1 MRVYRGIALIVALSV
16 SASIAR
22 ADEFRVK
29 EVRSLAAF
37 GTQFEPHTLAFN
49 DHHDGDVVD
58 PATGLIPFEE
68 WARTMP
74 LQKQFLSPY
83 PSYAEPTINATVN
96 GLTKPLKE
104 KLHMYLA
111 EARFALSKSPQ
122 SIDLARYM
130 TVSFLERVD
139 PAIREQLISATNA
152 TNAENVQNTNPLRPW
167 CEAKVNVLCIQSRYQ
182 LEGKLP
188 TGIHLINQLAESK
201 KKIADYLEFK
211 SELRILLP
219 SDLDQSGLRKL
230 SGIDAPINSV
240 LEQTIF
246 QVNQVMQFGRF
257 LAIFQQDPT
266 NANQT
271 TVTAFV
277 ALAIKTRVLENKK
290 KYENVPVL
298 RNLVPA
304 QVLMGRSSFNT
315 GSSLSA
321 GLPVYA
327 RNRIKAVAG
336 ILNQGQ
342 SL

>member
-1 MRVYRGIALIVALSV
+1 MRVCPGIALVVAISV
-16 SASIAR
+16 AASSAR

-29 EVRSLAAF
+29 EVRSLVAF
-37 GTQFEPHTLAFN
+37 GSQLEPHTLAFN
-49 DHHDGDVVD
+49 DHHDGEVADL
-58 PATGLIPFEE
+58 ATGLIPFDE

-74 LQKQFLSPY
+74 LQKRFLSLY
-83 PSYAEPTINATVN
+83 PTYAEPMVNSMVN
-96 GLTKPLKE
+96 GVTKPVRE
-104 KLHMYLA
+104 KLHMYVA

-122 SIDLARYM
+122 SVDLAQYM
-130 TVSFLERVD
+130 TIPFLERVD
-139 PAIREQLISATNA
+139 PAIREQLSTPDV
-152 TNAENVQNTNPLRPW
+152 ENVSNRNPVRPW

-211 SELRILLP
+211 SELRILSP

-230 SGIDAPINSV
+230 TGIDAPINSV
-240 LEQTIF
+240 LEQSIF
-246 QVNQVMQFGRF
+246 QVNQVMQFGKF
-257 LAIFQQDPT
+257 LAILQQDPT

-271 TVTAFV
+271 TETAFV

-315 GSSLSA
+315 GTSLSA

-336 ILNQGQ
+336 ILDQGQ

>member
-1 MRVYRGIALIVALSV
+1 MRVCHGIALVVAISV
-16 SASIAR
+16 SASSAR

-29 EVRSLAAF
+29 EVRSLAAL
-37 GTQFEPHTLAFN
+37 GSQLEPRTLAFN
-49 DHHDGDVVD
+49 DHHDGEVAD

-83 PSYAEPTINATVN
+83 PSYAEPTVNSTVN
-96 GLTKPLKE
+96 GVTKPIKE

-111 EARFALSKSPQ
+111 EARFVLSTPPQ
-122 SIDLARYM
+122 SIDLAHYM
-130 TVSFLERVD
+130 TIAFLERVD
-139 PAIREQLISATNA
+139 PAIREQQISATD
-152 TNAENVQNTNPLRPW
+152 AENVQNTNPLRPW
-167 CEAKVNVLCIQSRYQ
+167 CEAKVNLLCIQSRYQ

-211 SELRILLP
+211 SELRILSP
-219 SDLDQSGLRKL
+219 TDFDQSGLRKL

-240 LEQTIF
+240 LEQSIF
-246 QVNQVMQFGRF
+246 QVNQVMQFGKF

>member
-1 MRVYRGIALIVALSV
+1 MCVCRGIALALAISV
-16 SASIAR
+16 SGSSAR
-22 ADEFRVK
+22 AEEFRVK
-29 EVRSLAAF
+29 EVRSIAAL
-37 GTQFEPHTLAFN
+37 GSQLEPHTLAFN
-49 DHHDGDVVD
+49 DHHDGEMAD

-83 PSYAEPTINATVN
+83 PSYAEPTVNSIVN
-96 GLTKPLKE
+96 GVTKPVKE
-104 KLHMYLA
+104 KLHIYLA
-111 EARFALSKSPQ
+111 EARFALSRPPQ
-122 SIDLARYM
+122 SINLAHYM
-130 TVSFLERVD
+130 TIPFLERVD
-139 PAIREQLISATNA
+139 PAIREQLSTPDV
-152 TNAENVQNTNPLRPW
+152 ENVSNRNPVRPW

-211 SELRILLP
+211 SELRILSP

-230 SGIDAPINSV
+230 TGIDAPINSV
-240 LEQTIF
+240 LEQSIF
-246 QVNQVMQFGRF
+246 QVNQVMQFGKF
-257 LAIFQQDPT
+257 LAILQQDPT

-271 TVTAFV
+271 TETAFV

-315 GSSLSA
+315 GTSLSA

-336 ILNQGQ
+336 ILDQGQ

>member
-1 MRVYRGIALIVALSV
+1 MCVCRGIALALAISV
-16 SASIAR
+16 SGSSAR
-22 ADEFRVK
+22 AEEFRVK
-29 EVRSLAAF
+29 EVRSIAAL
-37 GTQFEPHTLAFN
+37 GSQLEPHTLAFN
-49 DHHDGDVVD
+49 DHHDGEMAD

-83 PSYAEPTINATVN
+83 PSYAEPTVNSIVN
-96 GLTKPLKE
+96 GVTKPVKE
-104 KLHMYLA
+104 KLHIYLA
-111 EARFALSKSPQ
+111 EARFALSRPPQ
-122 SIDLARYM
+122 SINLAHYM
-130 TVSFLERVD
+130 TIPFLERVD
-139 PAIREQLISATNA
+139 PAIREQLSTPDV
-152 TNAENVQNTNPLRPW
+152 ENVSNRNPVRPW

-211 SELRILLP
+211 SELRILSP

-230 SGIDAPINSV
+230 TGIDAPINSV
-240 LEQTIF
+240 LEQSIF
-246 QVNQVMQFGRF
+246 QVNQVMQFGKF
-257 LAIFQQDPT
+257 LAILQQDPT

-271 TVTAFV
+271 TVTAFF

-298 RNLVPA
+298 RNLVPG

-315 GSSLSA
+315 GTSLSA

-336 ILNQGQ
+336 ILDQGQ

>member
-1 MRVYRGIALIVALSV
+1 MRVSCGIALVVAISV
-16 SASIAR
+16 SASSAR

-37 GTQFEPHTLAFN
+37 GSQLEPHTLAFN
-49 DHHDGDVVD
+49 DHHDGEVAD
-58 PATGLIPFEE
+58 PVTGLIPFEE
-68 WARTMP
+68 WARAMP

-83 PSYAEPTINATVN
+83 PSYAEPTVN
-96 GLTKPLKE
+96 SIVSGVTKPVKE

-111 EARFALSKSPQ
+111 EARFALSRPPQ
-122 SIDLARYM
+122 SINLAHYM
-130 TVSFLERVD
+130 TIPFLERVD
-139 PAIREQLISATNA
+139 PAIREQLSTPDVEDVS
-152 TNAENVQNTNPLRPW
+152 TRNPVRPW

-211 SELRILLP
+211 SELRILSP

-230 SGIDAPINSV
+230 TGIDAPINSV
-240 LEQTIF
+240 LEQSIF
-246 QVNQVMQFGRF
+246 QVNQVMQFGKF
-257 LAIFQQDPT
+257 LAVFQQDPT
-266 NANQT
+266 NAKQT

-315 GSSLSA
+315 GASLSA
-321 GLPVYA
+321 GLPAYA

-336 ILNQGQ
+336 ILDEGQ